1 MTKPTNS
8 RRDFFKGTAA
18 ASIGLTLAPSL
29 LAGTSTPKI
38 TKSLDKIKPIWRNKQ
53 DGVTYRMMGRTGMMA
68 SEIVLGTFPFTDDSY
83 DGVIDYGID
92 QGINYIDTAPA
103 YSNGQVE
110 ATIGNYLKKSGNRD
124 KVFLS
129 TKLSFYY
136 GYIDRVIRDIEKGLP
151 QGKKDALLK
160 KANAMIEQRSVMKP
174 GYHMNYFTGQEAQ
187 FPKTYYRHLMLQ
199 EYGFKSEWRA
209 KIKQHA
215 YKLLEDSLRRL
226 QTDHLDVLHCPHG
239 IAMPEMMDDEVLQEV
254 LAEFKQKGLISASAV
269 SFHNDVAGH
278 LAKAIEVDYYDIT
291 MFAYN
296 IANHAALENLMFKAK
311 EAGIGMVA
319 MKVAKL
325 LWLKDQ
331 PEWRL
336 EKLNTAIPEQGMSKF
351 SKAYLWA
358 LQNPNLSACVSE
370 MHTKDIITDNLK
382 VMGRKVDIQTV

>member
-8 RRDFFKGTAA
+8 RRDFFKKTAA
-18 ASIGLTLAPSL
+18 ASMGLALTPSL
-29 LAGTSTPKI
+29 LAETNTSKTATP
-38 TKSLDKIKPIWRNKQ
+38 LDQVKPIWRNKQ
-53 DGVTYRMMGRTGMMA
+53 EGVTYRMMGRTGMMA
-68 SEIVLGTFPFTDDSY
+68 SELVLGTFPFNNDSY
-83 DGVIDYGID
+83 DPVMDYGIEK
-92 QGINYIDTAPA
+92 GINYIDTAAA
-103 YSNGQVE
+103 YNNGLVE
-110 ATIGNYLKKSGNRD
+110 TTIGNYFKKSGNRD

-129 TKLSFYY
+129 TKLSYYY
-136 GYIDRVIRDIEKGLP
+136 GYIDKVIREIEKGLP

-160 KANAMIEQRSVMKP
+160 KANEMIEQRSVMKP

-199 EYGFKSEWRA
+199 EYGFKSEWRG

-215 YKLLEDSLRRL
+215 YKLLEGALKRL

-239 IAMPEMMDDEVLQEV
+239 IAMPEMMDDEVLQELFV
-254 LAEFKQKGLISASAV
+254 EFKQKGLIRASAV

-278 LAKAIEVDYYDIT
+278 LAKAIEVDYYDVT

-331 PEWRL
+331 PQWRL
-336 EKLNTAIPEQGMSKF
+336 DKLNTTIPDKDMSKF

-358 LQNPNLSACVSE
+358 LQNPNLSCCVSE
-370 MHTKDIITDNLK
+370 MHTIDIMVDNLK
-382 VMGRKVDIQTV
+382 VMGRKVDIASV

>member
-1 MTKPTNS
+1 M
-8 RRDFFKGTAA
+8 
-18 ASIGLTLAPSL
+18 
-29 LAGTSTPKI
+29 
-38 TKSLDKIKPIWRNKQ
+38 
-53 DGVTYRMMGRTGMMA
+53 
-68 SEIVLGTFPFTDDSY
+68 
-83 DGVIDYGID
+83 DYGIEK
-92 QGINYIDTAPA
+92 GINYIDTAAA
-103 YSNGQVE
+103 YNNGLVE
-110 ATIGNYLKKSGNRD
+110 TTIGNYFKISGNRD

-129 TKLSFYY
+129 TKLSYYY
-136 GYIDRVIRDIEKGLP
+136 GYIDKVIREIEKGLP

-160 KANAMIEQRSVMKP
+160 KANEMIEQRSVMKP

-199 EYGFKSEWRA
+199 EYGFKSEWRG

-215 YKLLEDSLRRL
+215 YKLLEGALKRL

-239 IAMPEMMDDEVLQEV
+239 IAMPEMMDDEVLQELFV
-254 LAEFKQKGLISASAV
+254 EFKQKGLIRASAV

-278 LAKAIEVDYYDIT
+278 LAKAIEVDYYDVT

-331 PEWRL
+331 PQWRL
-336 EKLNTAIPEQGMSKF
+336 DKLNTTIPDPDMSKF

-358 LQNPNLSACVSE
+358 LQNPNLSCCVSE
-370 MHTKDIITDNLK
+370 MHTKDIIIDNLK
-382 VMGRKVDIQTV
+382 VMGRKVAVESV